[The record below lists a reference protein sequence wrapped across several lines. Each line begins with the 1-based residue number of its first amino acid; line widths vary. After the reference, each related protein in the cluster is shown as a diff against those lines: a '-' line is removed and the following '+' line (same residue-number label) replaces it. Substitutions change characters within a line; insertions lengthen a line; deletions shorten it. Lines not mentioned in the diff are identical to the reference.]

1 MLFEKNLF
9 EVDVDDDVENFLPV
23 SATEFNEARSLA
35 WNECRRSAAFGIR
48 TNCCRKGDTNDEGGR
63 VGHGN
68 IFDEGNFWIEVI
80 GI

>member
-35 WNECRRSAAFGIR
+35 
-48 TNCCRKGDTNDEGGR
+48 
-63 VGHGN
+63 
-68 IFDEGNFWIEVI
+68 
-80 GI
+80 